1 MEWTGVIAID
11 GPAGAG
17 KSTAA
22 RLVASK
28 LGINYLDTGALYRA
42 LAWFLDSVSVPPLEG
57 EKLNRALYDVNVET
71 DGHSVKVNG
80 EDVSRYI
87 RTPAVDKIASLYS
100 ALPSVREKL
109 LDIQRGHALKGALV
123 ADGRDMGTVVFPFAP
138 VKIFLTARAEVRA
151 RRRYEELRSRGVDVD
166 YNEILRQIH
175 RRDEND
181 EKRAISP
188 LKQAAD
194 AILLDTS
201 LLNVEQVA
209 DKIADIAK
217 KVLHD

>member
-57 EKLNRALYDVNVET
+57 EKLSRALYDVNVET

-181 EKRAISP
+181 EKRALSP

>member
-57 EKLNRALYDVNVET
+57 EKLSRALYDVNVET

-109 LDIQRGHALKGALV
+109 LDIQRGHALRGALV

-201 LLNVEQVA
+201 LQNVEQVA

>member
-57 EKLNRALYDVNVET
+57 EKLSRALYDVNVET

-201 LLNVEQVA
+201 FLNVEQVA

>member
-57 EKLNRALYDVNVET
+57 EKLSRALYDVNVET

-151 RRRYEELRSRGVDVD
+151 RRRYEELCSRGVNVD

-181 EKRAISP
+181 EKRALSP

-201 LLNVEQVA
+201 FLNVEQVA

>member
-57 EKLNRALYDVNVET
+57 EKLIRALYDVNVET

-201 LLNVEQVA
+201 FLNVEQVA

>member
-1 MEWTGVIAID
+1 MKWTGVIAID

-42 LAWFLDSVSVPPLEG
+42 LAWFLDSVSVLPREG
-57 EKLNRALYDVNVET
+57 DELNSALYDVNVEA
-71 DGHSVKVNG
+71 DGNSVKVNG

-87 RTPAVDKIASLYS
+87 RTPAVDKMASLYS

-109 LDIQRGHALKGALV
+109 LDIQRDHALKGPLV

-151 RRRYEELRSRGVDVD
+151 ERRYEELRARGVQVD
-166 YNEILRQIH
+166 YAKILSEIH

-181 EKRAISP
+181 EQRAIAP
-188 LKQAAD
+188 LKQASD

-201 LLNVEQVA
+201 SLTVEQVA
-209 DKIADIAK
+209 DKIVDIAK
-217 KVLHD
+217 KALHD

>member
-57 EKLNRALYDVNVET
+57 EKLSRALYDVNVET

-109 LDIQRGHALKGALV
+109 LDIQRGHALRGALV

>member
-57 EKLNRALYDVNVET
+57 EKLSRALYDVNVET

>member
-57 EKLNRALYDVNVET
+57 EKLSRALYDVNVET

-138 VKIFLTARAEVRA
+138 VKIFLTARAE
-151 RRRYEELRSRGVDVD
+151 ELRSRGVDVD

-201 LLNVEQVA
+201 FLNVEQVA

>member
-42 LAWFLDSVSVPPLEG
+42 LAWFLDSISVPPLEG
-57 EKLNRALYDVNVET
+57 EKLSRALYDVNVET

-166 YNEILRQIH
+166 YNEILHQIH

-181 EKRAISP
+181 EKRALSP